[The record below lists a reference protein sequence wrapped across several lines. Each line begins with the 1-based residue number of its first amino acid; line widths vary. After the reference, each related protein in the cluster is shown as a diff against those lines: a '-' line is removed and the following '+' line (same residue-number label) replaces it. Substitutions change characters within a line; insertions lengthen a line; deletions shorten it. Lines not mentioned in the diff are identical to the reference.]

1 MRRQWKSYIC
11 WQRLKKGY
19 TRLIVVILFLTRKWK
34 KDFKNMIKEA
44 IALLI
49 ERKDLPPELMRQA
62 QEEIMRGEASPAQIA
77 AFLVALRLKGETI
90 EEITAGAEIMRKYA
104 VRIKPADKSVLD
116 TCGTG
121 GDASGTFN
129 ISTVSALVACGAG
142 ITVAKHGNK
151 SVSSRCGSADLLQ
164 ELGVKIDLEPARIEK
179 CMRETGF
186 GFLYAPLLHQAMK
199 YAAPVRRELG
209 IRTIFNILGP
219 LTNPAGADC
228 QLLGVYDARLTEVL
242 ARALK
247 NLGSRHVLVVHGED
261 GLDEATTTG
270 WTQVA
275 ELKDGE
281 VKVYKI
287 HPADFGIPQA
297 VIGDLRGGDVKDNAG
312 ITEGILKSI
321 SGPKRD
327 IVLLNA
333 GCAIYAVDK
342 AASIREGI
350 EQARASIDSR
360 AALRKLELLREVSNR

>member
-1 MRRQWKSYIC
+1 
-11 WQRLKKGY
+11 
-19 TRLIVVILFLTRKWK
+19 
-34 KDFKNMIKEA
+34 MIKEA
-44 IALLI
+44 IARLI
-49 ERKDLPPELMRQA
+49 EQKDLSPDLMCNA
-62 QEEIMRGEASPAQIA
+62 QEEIMTGEALPSQIA

-90 EEITAGAEIMRKYA
+90 EEITAGAEIMRRYA
-104 VRIKPADKSVLD
+104 VKIKSEDKGLLD

-151 SVSSRCGSADLLQ
+151 SVSSRCGSADVLL
-164 ELGVKIDLEPARIEK
+164 ELGVKIDLEPARIEE

-199 YAAPVRRELG
+199 YAAVVRRELG

-228 QLLGVYDARLTEVL
+228 QLLGVYDARLTEML

-261 GLDEATTTG
+261 GLDEVTTTG

-287 HPADFGIPQA
+287 HPADFGINKA
-297 VIGDLRGGDVKDNAG
+297 GLDDLRGGEVKDNVR
-312 ITEGILKSI
+312 ITEEILKGA
-321 SGPKRD
+321 SGPRRD

-333 GCAIYAVDK
+333 GCAIYAADK
-342 AASIREGI
+342 AASIKEGI

-360 AALRKLELLREVSNR
+360 AALHKLELLREVSNR